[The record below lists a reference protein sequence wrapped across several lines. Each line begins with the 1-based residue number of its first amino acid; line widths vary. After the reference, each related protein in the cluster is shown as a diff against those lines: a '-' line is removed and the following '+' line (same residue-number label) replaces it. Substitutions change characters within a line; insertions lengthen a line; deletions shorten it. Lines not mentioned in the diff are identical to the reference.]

1 MNKTQIIA
9 EVKSIFVKGKTEE
22 ALNVLLNFLESD
34 DQYEDLANEVLQ
46 LNSQLSKIKKDESLN
61 LVSYDDAQR
70 GYSRIGN
77 SLTGIMERLEKGE
90 LTTPDPKKR
99 SLGWIWA
106 IGGAVVLVVVGYFL
120 KDVLFPQEPID
131 PPAVESGCPDFE
143 DNSRFNILL
152 LPFINYGEKIN
163 SFEESYRQRLSR
175 YKNSLAFTTDTEIY
189 IAKKDES
196 VTPADGAEAAK
207 YTFECADTVR
217 LVLWGSYEER
227 STGDIIT
234 TTNYKF
240 LNVGD
245 QFAFDQINIGG
256 NLEPVTIASVSSI
269 ATQGSATSDI
279 EDLLL
284 GIASQQMGDPK
295 SAIALLGEL
304 SPSDSSTLLLW
315 GMALADSYMELGNK
329 ELAIKSYDKVLETH
343 PDYRF
348 ALLNRAMLNYQ
359 TGNTADAIQDL
370 DTQIENNPKDK
381 EALWSRATIY
391 VKEDQLDKAG
401 KDISVLEDD
410 PTERKK
416 VDNLKKNYD
425 RKMKRETQRKE
436 RAESTLENDPENLQA
451 LGVLSESSIRLGDYQ
466 TAYETNKTITRI
478 KPENEKAWANL
489 LYLSQELKQDYKQVI
504 RRANQAGVTNEQLK
518 KSTPKIYQNRTL
530 EIKEIDN

>member
-1 MNKTQIIA
+1 MDKTQIIA
-9 EVKSIFVKGKTEE
+9 EVKSIFIKGKTED

-77 SLTGIMERLEKGE
+77 SLTGILERLEKGE
-90 LTTPDPKKR
+90 LTSPDPKKK
-99 SLGWIWA
+99 SFAWIWA
-106 IGGAVVLVVVGYFL
+106 IMGIVILGGGGYLL
-120 KDVLFPQEPID
+120 KDVLFPTTM
-131 PPAVESGCPDFE
+131 ESSCPDFE
-143 DNSRFNILL
+143 DDSRFNILL
-152 LPFINYGEKIN
+152 LPFINYGKKIN
-163 SFEESYRQRLSR
+163 SFEEGYRQRLSR
-175 YKNSLAFTTDTEIY
+175 YKNSLSFKTDTEIY
-189 IAKKDES
+189 IVTEEES
-196 VTPADGAEAAK
+196 ITPADGAEATK
-207 YTFECADTVR
+207 YTFDCADTVR
-217 LVLWGSYEER
+217 LVLWGSYEEI
-227 STGDIIT
+227 STGEIIT

-279 EDLLL
+279 EALLL

-295 SAIALLGEL
+295 SAVALLGEL
-304 SPSDSSTLLLW
+304 TPSDSSTILLW
-315 GMALADSYMELGNK
+315 GMTLANSYMELGNK
-329 ELAIKSYDKVLETH
+329 EMAIKSYDKVLEEH

-359 TGNTADAIQDL
+359 TGNTADAIEDL
-370 DTQIENNPKDK
+370 NKQIENEPDDK
-381 EALWSRATIY
+381 KALWSRATIY

-401 KDISVLEDD
+401 KDISVLEGD

-436 RAESTLENDPENLQA
+436 RAKSTLENDPDNLQA

-466 TAYETNKTITRI
+466 TAFETNKTITRI
-478 KPENEKAWANL
+478 RPENEKAWANL
-489 LYLSQELKQDYKQVI
+489 LYLSQELKMDYKQII
-504 RRANQAGVTNEQLK
+504 RNANQAGVTNEQLK
-518 KSTPKIYQNRTL
+518 KSTPKIYMNRTL